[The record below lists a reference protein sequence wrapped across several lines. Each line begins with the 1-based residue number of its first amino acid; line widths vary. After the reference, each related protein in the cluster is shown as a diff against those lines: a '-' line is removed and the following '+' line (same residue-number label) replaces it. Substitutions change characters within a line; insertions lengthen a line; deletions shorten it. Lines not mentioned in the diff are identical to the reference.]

1 MPDAYAPNLHL
12 RYLKSS
18 AVKRPLC
25 SNKTGQK
32 IERQESLFMAE
43 TLTWTDACKRACSFQ
58 RMEDRRI
65 IYPIQWWSLDYSSMF
80 RVGRP
85 SIMSRQN

>member
-12 RYLKSS
+12 QYLKSS

-43 TLTWTDACKRACSFQ
+43 TLTWTDACKRACSSQAEWKTAVLFT
-58 RMEDRRI
+58 R
-65 IYPIQWWSLDYSSMF
+65 YNGGL
-80 RVGRP
+80 
-85 SIMSRQN
+85 